1 MGTLLVEQ
9 CEIKSDYLNEHFNW
23 IWQFDFVAIV
33 NEEVTLMDCMRF
45 VIIWQWLM
53 WLIHVLNVT
62 NVVMSS
68 IIASV
73 HFSHVPSEARVA
85 STSLQTV
92 FSSSVFIPPLLL
104 LSSVLKKKKIT
115 YVLFDDATYKLYS
128 FLIECESW

>member
-9 CEIKSDYLNEHFNW
+9 CEIKSNHLNEHFNW

-33 NEEVTLMDCMRF
+33 NEEVKLMDCMRF
-45 VIIWQWLM
+45 VIICQWLM

-85 STSLQTV
+85 STSLQTNS
-92 FSSSVFIPPLLL
+92 FLL
-104 LSSVLKKKKIT
+104 LSLHSSFTPTVLSLKKRTFCSMMLRIS
-115 YVLFDDATYKLYS
+115 YIHF
-128 FLIECESW
+128 